1 MLLTAAIKFNLSFYL
16 QTFRGVMLQLLISL
30 KCLFY
35 AFMVYTLLHLHFYLF
50 ISVKILQTSRCG
62 GIKGYAAVR
71 PLQTTQNNWFLGCR
85 LQQAHAGCCIYGTL
99 DHWHCAIDNLGTS
112 LVLSRADH
120 RFRVSPP
127 TVMFTT
133 YASFTTN
140 ENFEIAAT
148 DQSQA
153 WIGCF

>member
-16 QTFRGVMLQLLISL
+16 QTFRGVTLQLLISL

-35 AFMVYTLLHLHFYLF
+35 AFMVYTLLHLPFYLF
-50 ISVKILQTSRCG
+50 ISMHSNGFTVYFTFKGSLKILQTCRCG
-62 GIKGYAAVR
+62 GIKRCAAVR
-71 PLQTTQNNWFLGCR
+71 PLQTTQSNWFLGCR
-85 LQQAHAGCCIYGTL
+85 VQQAHVGCCIYWTL
-99 DHWHCAIDNLGTS
+99 DHCAIDNLGTS

-127 TVMFTT
+127 TVMSTT

-140 ENFEIAAT
+140 EIPK
-148 DQSQA
+148 
-153 WIGCF
+153 